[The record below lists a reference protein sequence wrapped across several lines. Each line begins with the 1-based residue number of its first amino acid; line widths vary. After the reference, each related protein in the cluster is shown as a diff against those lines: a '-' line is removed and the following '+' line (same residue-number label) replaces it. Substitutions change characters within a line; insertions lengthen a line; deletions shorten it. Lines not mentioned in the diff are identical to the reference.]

1 MPAPASVRRGLPRMS
16 HRAAAEPIHSI
27 GPRPGRRLFIGAVLA
42 MIAVLI
48 VALIWDAVAADE
60 VRRGYDQMAK
70 RA

>member
-1 MPAPASVRRGLPRMS
+1 
-16 HRAAAEPIHSI
+16 
-27 GPRPGRRLFIGAVLA
+27 LFIGAVLA